1 MTSKLV
7 SELSQVM
14 MSVLEQHA
22 VNAQRAKDGLSLANV
37 VLLRCSFFLLVMLL
51 VMIFVFK
58 FRGCGGR
65 IDVPSFETL
74 HQMKPF
80 CM

>member
-22 VNAQRAKDGLSLANV
+22 VNAQRAKDGLALANV
-37 VLLRCSFFLLVMLL
+37 VLLRWFLPARHVARDDIFF
-51 VMIFVFK
+51 K
-58 FRGCGGR
+58 CRGCGGR

-74 HQMKPF
+74 HKMKPF

>member
-14 MSVLEQHA
+14 VSVLEQHP

-37 VLLRCSFFLLVMLL
+37 VLLRWFLFARHVARDDILRTTGDAEVASTFLLLKHYT
-51 VMIFVFK
+51 I
-58 FRGCGGR
+58 
-65 IDVPSFETL
+65 
-74 HQMKPF
+74 
-80 CM
+80 

>member
-14 MSVLEQHA
+14 VSVLEQHP

-37 VLLRCSFFLLVMLL
+37 VLLRWFLSARHVARDDILRTAGDAEVASTFLLLKHYT
-51 VMIFVFK
+51 I
-58 FRGCGGR
+58 
-65 IDVPSFETL
+65 
-74 HQMKPF
+74 
-80 CM
+80 